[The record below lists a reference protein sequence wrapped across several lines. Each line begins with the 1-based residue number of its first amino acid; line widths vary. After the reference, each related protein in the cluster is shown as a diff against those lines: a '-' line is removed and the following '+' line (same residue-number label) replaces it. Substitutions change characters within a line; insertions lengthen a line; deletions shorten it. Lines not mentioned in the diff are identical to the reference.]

1 MVKISVIVPVY
12 NTQKYLSE
20 CLDSLINQT
29 FQDIEII
36 CINDGSTDESLNV
49 LNELSEKDNRIKIVS
64 QKNSGLST
72 SRNRGIELSNGEYI
86 YFIDSDDYIELN
98 TLKELYD
105 ISIEHSCDLVIFKLI
120 NFYDDTYEK
129 FTSTYYEMNFLKPF
143 RNKLFN
149 YKDVGDRFCDVAVS
163 APGKFFKRE
172 LISDLRFPEGLIFED
187 NLFFAKAI
195 IKTENIYFHD
205 KHLYNRRIRKNSI
218 TQKFDIKYADVIIIL
233 NEIIELAKSNDL
245 YGLYGRKLLEKKM
258 GRVFVRFSEVSDEY
272 KEEFFNL
279 IKKDFESHKVEYEND
294 SIFCNDLDNRSRHIF
309 YSALDSNSY
318 KEFFYKIKLF
328 DSKNKLNRLE
338 KDNKHLKN
346 KISDLNKSNNQII
359 SSRSWK
365 MTKPLRV
372 LANLFR

>member
-12 NTQKYLSE
+12 NTQKYLNE
-20 CLDSLINQT
+20 CLNSLINQT

-36 CINDGSTDESLNV
+36 CINDGSTDDSLEV
-49 LNELSEKDNRIKIVS
+49 LNEFSKKDNRIKIVT
-64 QKNSGLST
+64 QKNSGLSA
-72 SRNRGIELSNGEYI
+72 SRNHGIELSKGEYI

-105 ISIEHSCDLVIFKLI
+105 ISIENSCDLIIFKLI
-120 NFYDDTYEK
+120 NFYDDNYEK
-129 FTSTYYEMNFLKPF
+129 FTSTYYEMNFLEHF

-149 YKDVGDRFCDVAVS
+149 YKEVGDKFCDVAVS
-163 APGKFFKRE
+163 APGKFFKKE
-172 LISDLRFPEGLIFED
+172 LIADLRFPEGLIFED

-195 IKTENIYFHD
+195 IKTKNIYFYD

-233 NEIIELAKSNDL
+233 NEIIELTKKSNL
-245 YGLYGRKLLEKKM
+245 YEMYGRKLLEKKM
-258 GRVFVRFSEVSDEY
+258 GRIFVRFSEVSDEY

-279 IKKDFESHKVEYEND
+279 IKKDFENHKVEYEND
-294 SIFCNDLDNRSRHIF
+294 SIFCNELDNRSKYIF
-309 YSALDSNSY
+309 YSALNSNSY
-318 KEFFYKIKLF
+318 MEFFYKIQLF

-338 KDNKHLKN
+338 KDNEHLKK
-346 KISDLNKSNNQII
+346 KISNLNKSNDQIF

-365 MTKPLRV
+365 ITKPLR
-372 LANLFR
+372 AFTNLFR

>member
-12 NTQKYLSE
+12 NTQKYLNE
-20 CLDSLINQT
+20 CLDSIINQT

-36 CINDGSTDESLNV
+36 CIDDGSTDDSLKV
-49 LNELSEKDNRIKIVS
+49 LNELSEKDSRIKIVS
-64 QKNSGLST
+64 QKNSGLSA

-105 ISIEHSCDLVIFKLI
+105 ISIENSCDLVIFKLI

-129 FTSTYYEMNFLKPF
+129 FTSPYYEMNFLKPF

-149 YKDVGDRFCDVAVS
+149 YKDVGDKFCDVAVS

-187 NLFFAKAI
+187 NLFFAKTI
-195 IKTENIYFHD
+195 IKTENIYFYD

-233 NEIIELAKSNDL
+233 NEIIELAKRNDL

-346 KISDLNKSNNQII
+346 KISDLNKSNNQIL